1 MGKKGII
8 AIVVIIAL
16 AIIGYFAFKPAEQA
30 EQAQTATETPAPAAE
45 PAAPATT
52 TTTTEQPAATTTE
65 PAATQQAAV
74 APGVVKIG
82 VAAEPYPPFSEKDTS
97 GNWIGFEMDLYKAVC
112 EDQKLDCQLV
122 EVAWDG
128 IIPALQEKKIDV
140 IWSSMSITDERKKV
154 IDFTTMY
161 YDSANVLIGLK
172 SDESKPDPANADSLK
187 GKIIGVQ
194 TSTIHANYIEK
205 YFGSSAEV
213 KLYDTLDNALADLKA
228 GRVDFVSESST
239 SLAPFLQSNPDFTTK
254 ATWPLDPI
262 FGNGVGGGVRK
273 EDTELKAKLDAGIT
287 NVVKSGKY
295 DELLAKYPG
304 LGEQIQK
311 PQS

>member
-1 MGKKGII
+1 MSKKGII
-8 AIVVIIAL
+8 AIVVVIVL
-16 AIIGYFAFKPAEQA
+16 AIVGYLVFKPAQEA
-30 EQAQTATETPAPAAE
+30 EQAPTAATTSE

-52 TTTTEQPAATTTE
+52 DTQQPAATTAA
-65 PAATQQAAV
+65 PAATQEAAV

-97 GNWIGFEMDLYKAVC
+97 GNWVGFEMDLYKAVC

-161 YDSANVLIGLK
+161 YDSSNTLIGLK

-194 TSTIHANYIEK
+194 TSTIHANFIEK

-273 EDTELKAKLDAGIT
+273 EDTALKAKLDAGIT

-295 DELLAKYPG
+295 DELLTKYPG

>member
-1 MGKKGII
+1 MKKLIGGLV
-8 AIVVIIAL
+8 AGAVL
-16 AIIGYFAFKPAEQA
+16 AFSAMAA
-30 EQAQTATETPAPAAE
+30 QAQD
-45 PAAPATT
+45 
-52 TTTTEQPAATTTE
+52 
-65 PAATQQAAV
+65 
-74 APGVVKIG
+74 VVKIG
-82 VAAEPYPPFSEKDTS
+82 VAAEPYPPFSEKNTK
-97 GNWIGFEMDLYKAVC
+97 GEWVGFEMDLYKAVC
-112 EDQKLDCQLV
+112 EDQKLKCELV

-140 IWSSMSITDERKKV
+140 IWSSMSITDERKQV
-154 IDFTTMY
+154 IDFTDMY
-161 YDSANVLIGLK
+161 YDSANVLIGAK
-172 SDESKPDPANADSLK
+172 SDDAQPDSTKPDSLK

-194 TSTIHANYIEK
+194 TSTIHANFIQK
-205 YFGSSAEV
+205 YFGNSAEV

-228 GRVDFVSESST
+228 GRVDYVSESST

-273 EDTELKAKLDAGIT
+273 EDTELKAKLNAGIAD
-287 NVVKSGKY
+287 VVKSGKY
-295 DELLAKYPG
+295 DEMLAKYPG

>member
-1 MGKKGII
+1 MSKKGII
-8 AIVVIIAL
+8 AIVVVIVL
-16 AIIGYFAFKPAEQA
+16 AIVGYLVFKPAQEA
-30 EQAQTATETPAPAAE
+30 EQAPTAATTSE

-52 TTTTEQPAATTTE
+52 DTQQPAATTAA
-65 PAATQQAAV
+65 PAATQEAAV
-74 APGVVKIG
+74 APGVVEIG

-97 GNWIGFEMDLYKAVC
+97 GNWVGFEMDLYKAVC

-161 YDSANVLIGLK
+161 YDSSNTLIGLK

-194 TSTIHANYIEK
+194 TSTIHANFIEK

-273 EDTELKAKLDAGIT
+273 EDTALKAKLDAGIT

-295 DELLAKYPG
+295 DELLTKYPG

>member
-1 MGKKGII
+1 MSKKGII
-8 AIVVIIAL
+8 AIVVVIVL
-16 AIIGYFAFKPAEQA
+16 AIVGYFVFKSAQEAEQA
-30 EQAQTATETPAPAAE
+30 PTAATTSE

-52 TTTTEQPAATTTE
+52 DTQQPAATTAA
-65 PAATQQAAV
+65 PAATQEAAV

-97 GNWIGFEMDLYKAVC
+97 GNWVGFEMDLYKAVC

-161 YDSANVLIGLK
+161 YDSSNTLIGLK

-194 TSTIHANYIEK
+194 TSTIHANFIEK

-273 EDTELKAKLDAGIT
+273 EDTALKAKLDAGIT

-295 DELLAKYPG
+295 DELLTKYPG

>member
-1 MGKKGII
+1 MKKLIGGLV
-8 AIVVIIAL
+8 ASAVL
-16 AIIGYFAFKPAEQA
+16 AFSAMTA
-30 EQAQTATETPAPAAE
+30 QAQD
-45 PAAPATT
+45 
-52 TTTTEQPAATTTE
+52 
-65 PAATQQAAV
+65 
-74 APGVVKIG
+74 VKIG
-82 VAAEPYPPFSEKDTS
+82 VAAEPYPPFSEKNTK
-97 GNWIGFEMDLYKAVC
+97 GEWVGFEMDLYKAVC
-112 EDQKLDCQLV
+112 EDQKLKCELV

-140 IWSSMSITDERKKV
+140 IWSSMSITDERKQV
-154 IDFTTMY
+154 IDFTDMY
-161 YDSANVLIGLK
+161 YDSANVLIGAK
-172 SDESKPDPANADSLK
+172 ADDAQPDSTKPDSLK

-194 TSTIHANYIEK
+194 TSTIHANFIQK
-205 YFGSSAEV
+205 YFGNSAEV

-228 GRVDFVSESST
+228 GRVDYVSESST

-273 EDTELKAKLDAGIT
+273 DDTELKAKLNAGIA

-295 DELLAKYPG
+295 DEMLSKYPG
-304 LGEQIQK
+304 LGDQIQK